1 MQINGTAHM
10 NAAPDVA
17 WKAFHDPGVL
27 SRTIPGVQRLTETGP
42 DAYALAVMTGIGSIK
57 GIYEGNVAITD
68 QQPIDSF
75 VLRARGEGAAGT
87 IAADVAV
94 RLAQAADGGTDIVFE
109 ADANV
114 GGTIGGVGQ
123 RMLSG
128 VAKKMATMFFAAI
141 DKDIATGGAQAEPA
155 AIGAEREVVAAG
167 TPGGP
172 ALPGLPA
179 RVGAAGATAGASPV
193 TLLGAA
199 AVGAAIALAGVAVG
213 AAVAGRRWE
222 RSR

>member
-1 MQINGTAHM
+1 MQITGTAHM
-10 NAAPDVA
+10 AAAPEVA

-42 DAYALAVMTGIGSIK
+42 DAYDLAVMTGIGSIK
-57 GIYEGNVAITD
+57 GIYEGKVALTD
-68 QQPIDSF
+68 QQPMDAF
-75 VLRARGEGAAGT
+75 TLRARGEGAAGT

-94 RLAQAADGGTDIVFE
+94 RLAAAADGGTDISYE

-141 DKDIATGGAQAEPA
+141 DKDIATGGAVEAPEPA
-155 AIGAEREVVAAG
+155 AGREPVPAG
-167 TPGGP
+167 TTP
-172 ALPGLPA
+172 AGLPGLPI
-179 RVGAAGATAGASPV
+179 RAGAPGGTSPV
-193 TLLGAA
+193 TVLAA
-199 AVGAAIALAGVAVG
+199 AVTGAAIALAGVAVG
-213 AAVAGRRWE
+213 AAVAGRRWD
-222 RSR
+222 RSH

>member
-1 MQINGTAHM
+1 MQITGTAHM
-10 NAAPDVA
+10 TAAPDVA

-42 DAYALAVMTGIGSIK
+42 DAYDLAVMTGIGSIK
-57 GIYEGNVAITD
+57 GIYEGNVALTD
-68 QQPIDSF
+68 QQPTDSF
-75 VLRARGEGAAGT
+75 MLRARGEGAAGT

-94 RLAQAADGGTDIVFE
+94 RLAPAADGGTDLSYD

-141 DKDIATGGAQAEPA
+141 DKDIATGGVVEVPA
-155 AIGAEREVVAAG
+155 AVAGREAVPAGVAG
-167 TPGGP
+167 TPAGR
-172 ALPGLPA
+172 LPGLPV
-179 RVGAAGATAGASPV
+179 RVGGGAGAGASPV
-193 TLLGAA
+193 TILAA
-199 AVGAAIALAGVAVG
+199 AVTGAAIALAGVAVG
-213 AAVAGRRWE
+213 AAVAGRR
-222 RSR
+222 RDGG